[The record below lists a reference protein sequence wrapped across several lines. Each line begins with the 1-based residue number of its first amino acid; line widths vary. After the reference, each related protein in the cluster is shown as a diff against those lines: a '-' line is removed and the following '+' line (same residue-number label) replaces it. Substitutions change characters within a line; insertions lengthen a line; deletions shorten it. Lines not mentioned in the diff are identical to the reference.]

1 MIRFAFVA
9 ALVIAAAPALAQP
22 AQNAAP
28 PKMPDSP
35 YAGAPWPAQGHVF
48 AFTNGTMHYS
58 ADGKQMTFETLFGP
72 DKGTSLTVDVTVMP
86 IRPDVFLVS
95 WQEPS
100 GRVVVHV
107 EDYKNMLVYST
118 FNEPDGRVFR
128 FRAPI
133 KKLE

>member
-1 MIRFAFVA
+1 MIRFAVLA
-9 ALVIAAAPALAQP
+9 ILIAAVPASAQP
-22 AQNAAP
+22 ADNAP
-28 PKMPDSP
+28 RPKMPDSP
-35 YAGAPWPAQGHVF
+35 YAGSPWPAQGQDF
-48 AFTNGTMHYS
+48 AFTNGVMHYA
-58 ADGKQMTFETLFGP
+58 ADGKHMTFETLYGP
-72 DKGTSLTVDVTVMP
+72 DKGTSLTVDIDVTP

-107 EDYKNMLVYST
+107 EDYGHMLVYST

-133 KKLE
+133 KKLK